1 MYFML
6 FLFLQKIKPSFC
18 ALYVGDP
25 QSCDKH
31 YFNLRWRRLKL
42 ISYRT
47 GTKPKLKLCLNF
59 PPPPP
64 PSLHSKLG
72 CLLFSIGS
80 PNSGTTLRG
89 GDGRGKALFSPLEGS
104 KV

>member
-1 MYFML
+1 ME
-6 FLFLQKIKPSFC
+6 KTETIK
-18 ALYVGDP
+18 LYDWYQAKTIAIP
-25 QSCDKH
+25 ELS
-31 YFNLRWRRLKL
+31 L
-42 ISYRT
+42 
-47 GTKPKLKLCLNF
+47 
-59 PPPPP
+59 P

-89 GDGRGKALFSPLEGS
+89 GDGRGKVLFSPLEGS